1 MTRAALSCLVLVLAA
16 CDGGAAKSGD
26 PPAEPAKK
34 VDPPPPAKTEVAAPP
49 APKYPQGEADEAC
62 AKIVVVAWQGAE
74 GAEPTVT
81 RDKAAAQARADELH
95 KKLSSGTAFADVAG
109 ESDEPKTRAKG
120 GAMGTYAKDKWPEK
134 YAPLQAVVFAL
145 GIGET
150 GAVVEHPHGF
160 VVAQRCKVEKVHTR
174 HILVRY
180 AGAKNAEAK
189 IKRSKEAAQKLAQ
202 ELHGEASKAG
212 VDFEA
217 LAKKRS
223 EDGSAERGGDLG
235 SVGRGMFAPAF
246 EAAAFALKPGELSA
260 VVETEFGYH
269 VIQRVD

>member
-1 MTRAALSCLVLVLAA
+1 MTRAALSCLVLVLTA
-16 CDGGAAKSGD
+16 CDGAANSGD

-34 VDPPPPAKTEVAAPP
+34 VEAAAPAKPEAPETPP

-62 AKIVVVAWQGAE
+62 AKILVVAWQGAE

-81 RDKAAAQARADELH
+81 RDKAAAQARAAELQ
-95 KKLSSGTAFADVAG
+95 KKLSSGTAFAELAG
-109 ESDEPKTRAKG
+109 ESDEPRTKAKG
-120 GAMGTYAKDKWPEK
+120 GAMGTYAQDKWPEK
-134 YAPLQAVVFAL
+134 YAPLKDVVFAL

-150 GAVVEHPHGF
+150 AAPVEHPHGF

-180 AGAKNAEAK
+180 AGAKNAEAE
-189 IKRSKEAAQKLAQ
+189 IKRSKDAALKLAT
-202 ELHGEASKAG
+202 ELHAEASAAG
-212 VDFEA
+212 ADFEA

-223 EDGSAERGGDLG
+223 EDSSAERGGDLG

-260 VVETEFGYH
+260 VVETDFGFH